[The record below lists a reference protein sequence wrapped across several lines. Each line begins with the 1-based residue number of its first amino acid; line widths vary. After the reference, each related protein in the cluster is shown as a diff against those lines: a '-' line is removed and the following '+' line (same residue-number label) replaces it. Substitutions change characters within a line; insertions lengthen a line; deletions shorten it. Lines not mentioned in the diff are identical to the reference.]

1 MSDEDYEILS
11 DLPDSVEFICRLCSP
26 PPSEPALSL
35 PGWRIAI
42 NQFKTEAFDKVSLLL
57 RMVGGVTYSVAM
69 ATKGILE
76 GDLKNGTLLYGR
88 KFLCL

>member
-1 MSDEDYEILS
+1 MVQCGSCDHWVHSRCEDMSDEDYEILS

-42 NQFKTEAFDKVSLLL
+42 NQFKTEAFDKVSLPI
-57 RMVGGVTYSVAM
+57 RMVGGATYSVAM
-69 ATKGILE
+69 A
-76 GDLKNGTLLYGR
+76 
-88 KFLCL
+88 